1 MIFLSDDVFR
11 LQKIFILLPV
21 VLALEKQEKE
31 EDDDDTKADLVVV
44 VVVVVV
50 LVALT
55 AAVVRSAANLCI
67 VLSRTRKVTGRE
79 VCFFLFFVC

>member
-11 LQKIFILLPV
+11 LQKSFILLPV

-44 VVVVVV
+44 VVVVV

-67 VLSRTRKVTGRE
+67 VFSRAQSDAKE
-79 VCFFLFFVC
+79 VCFLSFFFF

>member
-1 MIFLSDDVFR
+1 
-11 LQKIFILLPV
+11 V

-31 EDDDDTKADLVVV
+31 DEEEDTKADLVVV

-79 VCFFLFFVC
+79 VCFFLFFVW

>member
-44 VVVVVV
+44 VVVVV

>member
-1 MIFLSDDVFR
+1 M
-11 LQKIFILLPV
+11 

-31 EDDDDTKADLVVV
+31 DEEEDTKADLVVVV

>member
-31 EDDDDTKADLVVV
+31 DEEEDTKADLVVV

-79 VCFFLFFVC
+79 VRFFLFFVC

>member
-11 LQKIFILLPV
+11 LQKSFILLLPV

-31 EDDDDTKADLVVV
+31 KEDDDDTKADL

-67 VLSRTRKVTGRE
+67 VLSRAQSDAIE
-79 VCFFLFFVC
+79 VCFLLFFFF